1 MYPSWTPL
9 NRFTYKRLT
18 SKSKCTISIDSLIAL
33 DKRAER
39 VLSRRPRCL
48 ATRHGTLFCLP
59 LLRQVCN
66 HQAHMEMNLGNNNK
80 YVNVQFDW
88 FKSVQMPSTD
98 PSFRIDFFHL
108 LVQVHSQDSLT
119 NQGQLEASL
128 GIHYRYINVQLY
140 RFKWAQMSLTNC
152 SFQTLCLSPIGTS
165 APSRLQN
172 R

>member
-1 MYPSWTPL
+1 MLRLKLGRQVYCGAKSAP
-9 NRFTYKRLT
+9 FQKRNSSFSEVVLG
-18 SKSKCTISIDSLIAL
+18 
-33 DKRAER
+33 EF

-48 ATRHGTLFCLP
+48 VTRHGTLFCLP

-66 HQAHMEMNLGNNNK
+66 HQAHMEMILGNNNK

-88 FKSVQMPSTD
+88 FKSVQMPLTD
-98 PSFRIDFFHL
+98 ASFRIDFFHL

-172 R
+172 H